1 MNEEI
6 LSRELH
12 RVADA
17 APVPT
22 DLFPPDLLAR
32 RARSRRSRWI
42 AVTATA
48 AAMLL
53 FSISPLGARAL
64 SAVGEVFMNL
74 KVILVQGEPPGEL
87 ARGPGTDISSIQ
99 AGETKV
105 LELEEGRQIYTALT
119 VEELLEKRPDFPLP
133 TYLPPGPDAH
143 VVQSET
149 FRQDSEAPLFSGIN
163 MTWDS
168 DYRQIDYS
176 LYWRTEPL
184 AAEDLQALLSRE
196 RIGVTV
202 YATGRERLQQQEVTV
217 NGMKATAVGVGYT
230 WSLYW
235 VHEYGGGSLSGNL
248 PLETLIKVAESI
260 PSLK

>member
-64 SAVGEVFMNL
+64 SAVGEVFMKM
-74 KVILVQGEPPGEL
+74 KVDLVRVEPSAESALGNQWSPEVGE
-87 ARGPGTDISSIQ
+87 TIQ
-99 AGETKV
+99 AESIDGVRMEVTG
-105 LELEEGRQIYTALT
+105 LSFTD
-119 VEELLEKRPDFPLP
+119 LLAKEPDFPLP
-133 TYLPPGPDAH
+133 THLPPSADAK
-143 VVQSET
+143 VTQTDTFVPGSESV
-149 FRQDSEAPLFSGIN
+149 DSRTIGI
-163 MTWDS
+163 S
-168 DYRQIDYS
+168 
-176 LYWRTEPL
+176 WRTGGNELFLYLSRRTTPLSPEQIHEL
-184 AAEDLQALLSRE
+184 AAEIRP
-196 RIGVTV
+196 GVKIITADPEAEV
-202 YATGRERLQQQEVTV
+202 EQQEVTV
-217 NGMKATAVGVGYT
+217 NGMTATAVRHGEM
-230 WSLYW
+230 WSLFW
-235 VHEYGGGSLSGNL
+235 IGEMEGGSIQGNL